1 VTSPAPRSRRKVGWL
16 PWGLM
21 GVVVLVLLAVG
32 TLGGD
37 PPTLEERARNLEESI
52 RCPSCASQAVANS
65 DTPAAEAVR
74 VLIKERLAAGD
85 TDEEIRDYVA
95 SRYPDGR
102 QLLLDPSGSGFGA
115 LVWAL
120 PVVAAVA
127 AVAALTYRFGDWK
140 PRRVEVSDADRDLV
154 AAALVAEG
162 EEQ

>member
-1 VTSPAPRSRRKVGWL
+1 
-16 PWGLM
+16 M
-21 GVVVLVLLAVG
+21 GRMTRMGDLLGPEPVLLP
-32 TLGGD
+32 GD
-37 PPTLEERARNLEESI
+37 
-52 RCPSCASQAVANS
+52 
-65 DTPAAEAVR
+65 PAAE
-74 VLIKERLAAGD
+74 ERLAAGD

-102 QLLLDPSGSGFGA
+102 QLLLGPSGSGFGA